1 MSKNF
6 GDFIEDT
13 TPETGQYVVG
23 YDTPS
28 ANGERRFAIGNISGS
43 ITDTLST
50 RLIATGDILYTD
62 ITNLS
67 GVVTGILNTGLET
80 ETGIFTKT
88 LTISGVPV
96 STGVDPGGEEPQ
108 FQFNSGNTFQGASA
122 LTYDPQNH
130 RVAVG
135 TSITGGTFTPAHA
148 LHISGSGESIGGTN
162 QCRDI
167 ESGGIQTNFGAQVGT
182 GAWDTGVYD
191 YLFMASGMGVFLNYE
206 LLPSSNPNVR
216 GQVYRDGT
224 NQLYISNG

>member
-28 ANGERRFAIGNISGS
+28 ANGERRFAIGNISGN
-43 ITDTLST
+43 ITNTLST

-80 ETGIFTKT
+80 ETGTFTKS
-88 LTISGVPV
+88 LTISGIAV
-96 STGVDPGGEEPQ
+96 STGVDPGGQEPQ

-122 LTYDPQNH
+122 LTYDHENN

-135 TSITGGTFTPAHA
+135 TSITGGSFSPAHT
-148 LHISGSGESIGGTN
+148 LHISGSGESIGGTDH
-162 QCRDI
+162 CRDI
-167 ESGGIQTNFGAQVGT
+167 ESGVIQTNFGAQVGT

-191 YLFMASGMGVFLNYE
+191 YLFMASGLGVFLNYE
-206 LLPSSNPNVR
+206 LLPGSNPNVK
-216 GQVYRDGT
+216 GQVYRDGA
-224 NQLYISNG
+224 NRLYISNG